1 MNQFK
6 YKDNRGDYIIS
17 FAVMMQSLLMLI
29 QLTLIDVFHIEHEV
43 STTFRV
49 LLTAIPMILAMMVSV
64 SRNMKLWVITL
75 FFVFLLSLYTLAF
88 FPENS
93 EFIMSQGLRFTLPIC
108 IPSLLCLCTIRRIE
122 IAERMLYFISW
133 FCVAV
138 VAFYFVQYFRGVFII
153 DSYDMAFSYSC
164 LLPMVVLYARKS
176 KYSIIASLLMFIIVL
191 AIGSRGAALY
201 YLVFVVFD
209 MFQTKNKWRW
219 VPLILGIAI
228 LVLLPYLPTFFESIG
243 LHSRTLTM
251 LLDGNIDYDSGR
263 GDIAEKCWNV
273 LYNES
278 PILGLGVFGDFVIVG
293 NYCHNIFLEIL
304 VDFGLIAGFA
314 LILFLISKLIRV
326 YFHSIPEYR
335 NKIMKYFCALILP
348 FMTSGSYLISSDF
361 WMFLGLCILIE
372 RTNKGA
378 NVEKKHIKSY
388 ETDNACIRLNV

>member
-29 QLTLIDVFHIEHEV
+29 QLTLIDGFHIEHEV

-49 LLTAIPMILAMMVSV
+49 MLTAIPMIIAMMVSI
-64 SRNMKLWVITL
+64 SRNMKLWMITL

-108 IPSLLCLCTIRRIE
+108 IPSLLCLCTIKRIE
-122 IAERMLYFISW
+122 IAETMLYFISW
-133 FCVAV
+133 LCVIV
-138 VAFYFVQYFRGVFII
+138 VAFYFIQYFRGVFFI
-153 DSYDMAFSYSC
+153 DSYDMSFSYAC
-164 LLPMVVLYARKS
+164 LLPMVVLYARKT
-176 KYSIIASLLMFIIVL
+176 KYSVIVSFVLFFAVL

-209 MFQTKNKWRW
+209 MFQSKNKWRW

-228 LVLLPYLPTFFESIG
+228 VVLLPYLPTFFESIG
-243 LHSRTLTM
+243 LHSRTLSM
-251 LLDGNIDYDSGR
+251 FYEGNIDNDTGR
-263 GDIAEKCWNV
+263 GEIAEKCWND
-273 LYNES
+273 LLNES
-278 PILGLGVFGDFVIVG
+278 PILGLGIFGDCAIVG
-293 NYCHNIFLEIL
+293 VYCHNIFLEIM
-304 VDFGLIAGFA
+304 VDFGLIAGAA

-326 YFHSIPEYR
+326 YSHSIPEYR
-335 NKIMKYFCALILP
+335 NKIMQYFCALILP

-361 WMFLGLCILIE
+361 WIFIGLCILIE
-372 RTNKGA
+372 RRNRVSA
-378 NVEKKHIKSY
+378 DALV
-388 ETDNACIRLNV
+388 

>member
-17 FAVMMQSLLMLI
+17 FAVMMQSLLMLM
-29 QLTLIDVFHIEHEV
+29 QLTMIDVFHIEHEI

-49 LLTAIPMILAMMVSV
+49 VLTAIPMVMAMMVSI
-64 SRNMKLWVITL
+64 SRNMKLWMVALAFALLL
-75 FFVFLLSLYTLAF
+75 FLYTLIV
-88 FPENS
+88 FPKNS
-93 EFIMSQGLRFTLPIC
+93 EFIMSQGIRLTLPVC
-108 IPSLLCLCTIRRIE
+108 LPSFLCLYTIRRME
-122 IAERMLYFISW
+122 IVEEMLYFISW
-133 FCVAV
+133 SCVIV
-138 VAFYFVQYFRGVFII
+138 VAFYFVQYFRGVFFI
-153 DSYDMAFSYSC
+153 DSYDMSFSYAC
-164 LLPMVVLYARKS
+164 LLPMVVLYSRKT
-176 KYSIIASLLMFIIVL
+176 KYSVIVSFVL
-191 AIGSRGAALY
+191 FLAVMAIGSRGAAAY

-209 MFQTKNKWRW
+209 MVQSKSKWRW
-219 VPLILGIAI
+219 VPILLGIAI
-228 LVLLPYLPTFFESIG
+228 AVLLPYLPSFFESIG
-243 LHSRTLTM
+243 LNSRTLAM

-278 PILGLGVFGDFVIVG
+278 PILGLGIFGDFVIVG